1 MQRLFLSVLLI
12 GFVGLPVAGHAKE
25 LPLWEAGFGVAGLSI
40 PDYRGSDERR
50 GYVLPLPYLIY
61 RGDAIGIDREGIH
74 GKIFKSDRVKLDVSL
89 GIGPP
94 AKSDENKARAGMP
107 DIDPTVEAGP
117 SLKIRLKRN
126 ESRDRIWSLR
136 LPLRVVFA
144 TNLSHFRQIGWV
156 FSPHLNFEALN
167 IGPGRGWN
175 LGFAMG
181 PLYAT
186 EKYHDYFYEVAP
198 EFATPTRPAF
208 NARGGYSGSR
218 ITLSLSKRF
227 PKFWVGAFA
236 RYDAL
241 SGAVFE
247 DSPLVKRN
255 ESFMFGGGVAWIFA
269 KSKTKVQRNLNPSR

>member
-1 MQRLFLSVLLI
+1 MRRLFLSVLLI
-12 GFVGLPVAGHAKE
+12 GFIGQPVVGQTKE

-61 RGDAIGIDREGIH
+61 RGDIIGIDREGIH
-74 GKIFKSDRVKLDVSL
+74 GDIFKSDRVKLDVSL
-89 GIGPP
+89 AVGSP

-107 DIDPTVEAGP
+107 DIDPTVEVGP

-144 TNLSHFRQIGWV
+144 TDLSNFRQIGWV

-208 NARGGYSGSR
+208 NARGGYSGGR

-227 PKFWVGAFA
+227 PKFWVGVFA

-247 DSPLVKRN
+247 NSPLVKKN

-269 KSKTKVQRNLNPSR
+269 KSKTKVQRNLNTSR